1 MATLLKTRSVRPR
14 NPIDRDGRR
23 ASIAALVLVTG
34 QFMANIDNAVA
45 NVAGPA
51 IRADLHASGSELQ
64 LVVSGFV
71 LAYAVLLITG
81 ARLGT
86 LFGYRRMFLTGLAAF
101 TLTSLACGLAPDAT
115 ALIVARI
122 FQGASAAMMV
132 PQVLTGIQRAFDG
145 PRRAKALGW
154 YALALSAGAVAG
166 QVLGGVL
173 ISADLAGLGWRPVF
187 LINVPLGVALLAVAP
202 RALPA
207 DDRSAGRAGER
218 LDLHGVA
225 LLSATVLLAVVPLVL
240 GRDLHWPVWGWV
252 CLAASLVG
260 LARFAAVQRRT
271 ARRGGHPLVNPGVL
285 GRPAVSWG
293 LFSYAAAVSTYFAML
308 FVLALYLQQG
318 LGHSALYSGM
328 ALVSWVAAFGVAG
341 PLVRRLPS
349 RNGRP
354 AGATGGP
361 LVLAAA
367 HAGISVSLLLHHLPG
382 ALLMTLLGVGGLGL
396 GTAFTAMIGH
406 LTGSVPRE
414 YAPDLSGLI
423 PTTAQ
428 LAGVLGVATFG
439 TGYLAIA
446 GHSPRLAFMVVTAA
460 FAVTAALAAVT
471 ARRAV
476 AIHSP

>member
-1 MATLLKTRSVRPR
+1 MATLLKTRSVRPHG
-14 NPIDRDGRR
+14 DAQHQEGRR
-23 ASIAALVLVTG
+23 ASIALLVLVTG
-34 QFMANIDNAVA
+34 QFMAIVDTAVA
-45 NVAGPA
+45 NVAAPA
-51 IRADLHASGSELQ
+51 IRTDLHASGSELE

-81 ARLGT
+81 ARLGS
-86 LFGYRRMFLTGLAAF
+86 LFGYRRMFLAGLAAF
-101 TLTSLACGLAPDAT
+101 TLTSLACGLAPNAG

-132 PQVLTGIQRAFDG
+132 PQVLTGIQRAFG
-145 PRRAKALGW
+145 GTRAKALGW
-154 YALALSAGAVAG
+154 YAMALSAGAVAG

-173 ISADLAGLGWRPVF
+173 VSADLAGLSWRPVF
-187 LINVPLGVALLAVAP
+187 LINVPLGAVLLAVAP

-207 DDRSAGRAGER
+207 DSAGQPGER

-252 CLAASLVG
+252 CLAASVVG
-260 LARFAAVQRRT
+260 LARFVAVQRRT

-293 LFSYAAAVSTYFAML
+293 LVSYAAAVSTYFAML

-328 ALVSWVAAFGVAG
+328 ALVSWVAAFGLAG
-341 PLVRRLPS
+341 PLVRRLP
-349 RNGRP
+349 RRHGRP
-354 AGATGGP
+354 AGTTGGP

-367 HAGISVSLLLHHLPG
+367 HAGLSASLLLHHLPG

-406 LTGSVPRE
+406 LTTSVPPE

-428 LAGVLGVATFG
+428 LAGVLGVAVFG
-439 TGYLAIA
+439 TGYLALA
-446 GHSPRLAFMVVTAA
+446 DHSPRLAFAAVTGA
-460 FAVTAALAAVT
+460 FAVTAGLAAVT
-471 ARRAV
+471 ARRAIV
-476 AIHSP
+476 IHSS

>member
-1 MATLLKTRSVRPR
+1 MATLLKTRSVRPHGDAE
-14 NPIDRDGRR
+14 PQDGRR
-23 ASIAALVLVTG
+23 ASIALLVLVAG
-34 QFMANIDNAVA
+34 QFMANVDTAVA
-45 NVAGPA
+45 NVAAPA
-51 IRADLHASGSELQ
+51 IRADLHARGSELQ

-81 ARLGT
+81 ARLGS
-86 LFGYRRMFLTGLAAF
+86 LFGYRRMFLAGLAAF
-101 TLTSLACGLAPDAT
+101 TLTSLACGLAPNAD

-132 PQVLTGIQRAFDG
+132 PQVLTGIQRAFG
-145 PRRAKALGW
+145 GTRRAKALGW
-154 YALALSAGAVAG
+154 YAMALSAGAVAG

-173 ISADLAGLGWRPVF
+173 VSADLAGLSWRPVF

-207 DDRSAGRAGER
+207 DSAGQPGER

-225 LLSATVLLAVVPLVL
+225 LLSATVLLAVVPLVI
-240 GRDLHWPVWGWV
+240 GRDLRWPVWGWV
-252 CLAASLVG
+252 CLAASVVG
-260 LARFAAVQRRT
+260 LARFVAVQRRT

-285 GRPAVSWG
+285 GRPPVAWG
-293 LFSYAAAVSTYFAML
+293 LLSYAAAVSTYFAML

-341 PLVRRLPS
+341 PLVRRLP
-349 RNGRP
+349 RRHGRP
-354 AGATGGP
+354 VGATGGP

-367 HAGISVSLLLHHLPG
+367 HAGLSVSLLLHHLPG

-396 GTAFTAMIGH
+396 GTAFTTMIGH
-406 LTGSVPRE
+406 LTASVPPE

-439 TGYLAIA
+439 TGYLALA
-446 GHSPRLAFMVVTAA
+446 DHSPRLAFAAVTGA

-476 AIHSP
+476 VTHSP